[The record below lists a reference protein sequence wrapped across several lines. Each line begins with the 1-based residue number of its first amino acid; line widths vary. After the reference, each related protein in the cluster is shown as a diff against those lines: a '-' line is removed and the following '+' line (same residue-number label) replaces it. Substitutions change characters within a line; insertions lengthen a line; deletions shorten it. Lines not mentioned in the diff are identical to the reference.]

1 MTLEAPTGNRAENKA
16 IAIAQDHA
24 GVVLQSAKQLRMM
37 IEDWL
42 EGRKDRMREHFDKL
56 AQFEREA
63 DNIKR
68 SLLDELSVSE
78 TMLRRSDF
86 FRLVMTTDDI
96 ADICEATAW
105 DLTGL
110 EDYKPGSN
118 LRDLFKPMLEPLS
131 EGVLKLREA
140 ILLLAQN
147 SHRSVDIA
155 IGVDAA
161 ERAVDEAHRKLL
173 RGLYKSGL
181 DMLVLLRVKDLAQHL
196 EEVSDATEDAADAVR
211 IIAVAR
217 A

>member
-1 MTLEAPTGNRAENKA
+1 VTLEASATSRAENKA

-42 EGRKDRMREHFDKL
+42 EGRKDRLHEHFNKL
-56 AQFEREA
+56 AQFERAA

-86 FRLVMTTDDI
+86 FRLAMTTDDI

-110 EDYKPGSN
+110 EDYKPGST
-118 LRDLFKPMLEPLS
+118 LRDQFKAMLEPLN

-147 SHRSVDIA
+147 SHKSVDIA
-155 IGVDAA
+155 IEVDAA

-181 DMLVLLRVKDLAQHL
+181 DILVLLRVKDLAQHL
-196 EEVSDATEDAADAVR
+196 EEASDATEDAADAVR

>member
-1 MTLEAPTGNRAENKA
+1 VTLEAPAANRAENKA

-42 EGRKDRMREHFDKL
+42 EGRKDRTREHFNKL
-56 AQFEREA
+56 AEFERAA
-63 DNIKR
+63 DSIKR

-110 EDYKPGSN
+110 EDYKPGAP
-118 LRDLFKPMLEPLS
+118 LREQFRAMLQPLG

-147 SHRSVDIA
+147 SHKSVEIA
-155 IGVDAA
+155 IEVDAA

-173 RGLYKSGL
+173 RGLYNSRL
-181 DMLVLLRVKDLAQHL
+181 DILVLLRIKDLAQHL
-196 EEVSDATEDAADAVR
+196 EEASDATEDAADAVR

>member
-1 MTLEAPTGNRAENKA
+1 VTLEAPATNRAENKA

-42 EGRKDRMREHFDKL
+42 DGRKDRLLEHFNKL
-56 AQFEREA
+56 AEFERAA
-63 DNIKR
+63 DSIKR

-86 FRLVMTTDDI
+86 FRLAMTTDDI

-110 EDYKPGSN
+110 EDYKPGAA
-118 LRDLFKPMLEPLS
+118 LREQFKAMLEPLA

-155 IGVDAA
+155 IEVDAA

-173 RGLYKSGL
+173 RGLYKSGF
-181 DMLVLLRVKDLAQHL
+181 DILVLLRVKDLAQHL

>member
-1 MTLEAPTGNRAENKA
+1 VTLEAPAANREENKA

-42 EGRKDRMREHFDKL
+42 EGRKDRFREHFNKL
-56 AQFEREA
+56 AQFERQA
-63 DNIKR
+63 DSIKR
-68 SLLDELSVSE
+68 SLLDELSISE

-86 FRLVMTTDDI
+86 FRLAMTTDDV

-110 EDYKPGSN
+110 EDYKPGAT
-118 LRDLFKPMLEPLS
+118 LREQFKAMLEPLN

-147 SHRSVDIA
+147 SHKSVDIA
-155 IGVDAA
+155 MEVDEA

-181 DMLVLLRVKDLAQHL
+181 DILVLLRVKDLAQHL
-196 EEVSDATEDAADAVR
+196 EEASDATEDAADAVR